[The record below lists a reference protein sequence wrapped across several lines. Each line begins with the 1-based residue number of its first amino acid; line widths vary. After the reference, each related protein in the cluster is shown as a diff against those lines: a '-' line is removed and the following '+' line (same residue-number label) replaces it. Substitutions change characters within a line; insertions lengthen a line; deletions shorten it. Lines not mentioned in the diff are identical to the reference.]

1 MSHRVRR
8 RIFYRV
14 RDRHQTVPWLLLRSI
29 RSLETLQSYSYP
41 LHLPAPLIT
50 WCRGSGLWARGPG
63 RWHRLQGCEG
73 HSDLI
78 SHYLSKLNPQHWGA
92 VISVGWFL
100 FSVLMGTLTVHN
112 HLTDSACTGDHWPVQ
127 QRVSCGGQT
136 EILPKWFT
144 FIEVDS
150 VRKGSFEWTVR
161 TLDCF

>member
-1 MSHRVRR
+1 MR
-8 RIFYRV
+8 
-14 RDRHQTVPWLLLRSI
+14 QTTDSDLIIELSLLLLRRNPPKLSI
-29 RSLETLQSYSYP
+29 SSPFPRSPSYHWCRTL
-41 LHLPAPLIT
+41 T
-50 WCRGSGLWARGPG
+50 RCWWRGSGLWTRAPSCPG
-63 RWHRLQGCEG
+63 QWHCLQGVK
-73 HSDLI
+73 DTQIL

-92 VISVGWFL
+92 VISAGWFL

-161 TLDCF
+161 TLECF